1 MSSEDRCY
9 ELVRETTVFKGYFE
23 VKRFSV
29 RHSLYDGG
37 WSEEL
42 EREIFVR
49 GNCVAVLPYDP
60 VRDQVVLI
68 EQFRAGALLDKPVP
82 WLLEIVA
89 GAIEP
94 GEDVTDVAYRETI
107 EEAGCSVE
115 NLLRIAEFYVSPGTC
130 SEKMTVFC
138 GQVDSREANGVHG
151 LEEEGEDI
159 LVSVVDFDQA
169 MEKIASGE
177 IDSAP
182 PIISLQWLA
191 LNRNRLRR
199 EWC

>member
-1 MSSEDRCY
+1 MFSGNRCY
-9 ELVRETTVFKGYFE
+9 KMVRETTVFKGYFE
-23 VKRFSV
+23 VKRFSI

-42 EREIFVR
+42 DREIFVR

-68 EQFRAGALLDKPVP
+68 EQFRAGALLDKAVP

-89 GAIEP
+89 GAIET
-94 GEDVTDVAYRETI
+94 GEDAIDVAYRETV

-115 NLLRIAEFYVSPGTC
+115 NLVRIAEFYVSPGTC
-130 SEKMTVFC
+130 SEKLTVFC
-138 GQVDSREANGVHG
+138 GQVDSREASGVHG

-169 MEKIASGE
+169 MEKVASGE
-177 IDSAP
+177 IDSAT

>member
-1 MSSEDRCY
+1 MSNGNRCY
-9 ELVRETTVFKGYFE
+9 KMVRETTVFKGYFE
-23 VKRFSV
+23 VKRFSI

-42 EREIFVR
+42 DREIFVR

-68 EQFRAGALLDKPVP
+68 EQFRAGALLDKAVP

-89 GAIEP
+89 GAIET
-94 GEDVTDVAYRETI
+94 GEDAIDVAYRETV

-115 NLLRIAEFYVSPGTC
+115 NLVRIAEFYVSPGTC
-130 SEKMTVFC
+130 SEKLTVFC
-138 GQVDSREANGVHG
+138 GQVDSREASGVHG

-169 MEKIASGE
+169 MEKVASGE

>member
-1 MSSEDRCY
+1 MSSGNRCY
-9 ELVRETTVFKGYFE
+9 KMVRETTVFKGYFE
-23 VKRFSV
+23 VKRFSI

-42 EREIFVR
+42 DREIFVR

-68 EQFRAGALLDKPVP
+68 EQFRAGALLDKAVP

-89 GAIEP
+89 GAIET
-94 GEDVTDVAYRETI
+94 GEDAIDVAYRETV

-115 NLLRIAEFYVSPGTC
+115 NLIRIAEFYVSPGTC
-130 SEKMTVFC
+130 SEKLTVFC
-138 GQVDSREANGVHG
+138 GQVDSREASGVHG

-169 MEKIASGE
+169 MEKVASGE
-177 IDSAP
+177 IDSAT

>member
-1 MSSEDRCY
+1 MSSGNRCY
-9 ELVRETTVFKGYFE
+9 KMVRETTVFKGYFE
-23 VKRFSV
+23 VKRFSI

-42 EREIFVR
+42 DREIFVR

-68 EQFRAGALLDKPVP
+68 EQFRAGALLDKAVP

-89 GAIEP
+89 GAIET
-94 GEDVTDVAYRETI
+94 GEDAIDVAYRETV

-115 NLLRIAEFYVSPGTC
+115 NLVRIAEFYVSPGTC
-130 SEKMTVFC
+130 SEKLTVFC
-138 GQVDSREANGVHG
+138 GQVDSREASGVHG

-169 MEKIASGE
+169 MEKVASGE
-177 IDSAP
+177 IDSAT

>member
-1 MSSEDRCY
+1 M
-9 ELVRETTVFKGYFE
+9 VRETTVFKGYFE
-23 VKRFSV
+23 VKRFSI

-42 EREIFVR
+42 DREIFVR

-68 EQFRAGALLDKPVP
+68 EQFRAGALLDKAVP

-89 GAIEP
+89 GAIET
-94 GEDVTDVAYRETI
+94 GEDAIDVAYRETV

-115 NLLRIAEFYVSPGTC
+115 NLVRIAEFYVSPGTC
-130 SEKMTVFC
+130 SEKLTVFC
-138 GQVDSREANGVHG
+138 GQVDSREASGVHG

-169 MEKIASGE
+169 MEKVASGE
-177 IDSAP
+177 IDSAT